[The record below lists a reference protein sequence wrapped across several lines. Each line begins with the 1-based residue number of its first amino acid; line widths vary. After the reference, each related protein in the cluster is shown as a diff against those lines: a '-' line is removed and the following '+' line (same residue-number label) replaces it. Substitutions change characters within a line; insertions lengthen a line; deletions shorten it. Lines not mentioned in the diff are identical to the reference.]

1 MKIIADQNIPYVRET
16 FSHLGEINVMNGR
29 DIQSGHVEDAD
40 MLLIR
45 SVTKINAELL
55 ENSRIRLVAS
65 ATSGTDHV
73 DTDYLDT
80 NGIGFFYA
88 PGSNA
93 RSVAEYVLSSL
104 FVLAEQNDFSLLDKT
119 IAIIG
124 CGQVGSCLLEFVQA
138 LGLRYFINDP
148 PLKDETCSTDYCD
161 LDKAL
166 SADIVTMHVP
176 LTDEG
181 DYPTRQMVNTDFL
194 TKLKSD
200 VIFINTSRG
209 DVVDEAALKEFIDN
223 NKASSIVQD
232 VWSGEPDIDAGLLAR
247 VAIGTPH
254 IAGYSL
260 DGKFRATMML
270 YNQVCNYLD
279 VCAEPDL
286 EPDMSFA
293 TISRVRLE
301 GDDDAIQFAALA
313 GYDVRSDAASLRRM
327 LEINEDVRGDYFD
340 ALRNNYPIRREFKS
354 TGIILSRS
362 NTKTRETLVKLGF
375 KIDK

>member
-1 MKIIADQNIPYVRET
+1 MKIIADQNIPYARET
-16 FSHLGEINVMNGR
+16 FSHLGDISVMNGR
-29 DIQSGHVEDAD
+29 EIQPGHVEDAD
-40 MLLIR
+40 MLLVR
-45 SVTKINAELL
+45 SVTKVNSELL

-73 DTDYLDT
+73 DTDYLDA

-104 FVLAEQNDFSLLDKT
+104 FVLAEQNDFSLCDKT

-124 CGQVGSCLLEFVQA
+124 CGQVGSCMLEFAQA

-148 PLKDETCSTDYCD
+148 PLKDETGSTDYCD
-161 LDKAL
+161 LDEAL

-181 DYPTRQMVNTDFL
+181 DYPTRRMVNAEFL
-194 TKLKSD
+194 ARLKSD

-209 DVVDEAALKEFIDN
+209 EVVDETALKEFIDN
-223 NKASSIVQD
+223 NKTSSVVQD
-232 VWSGEPDIDAGLLAR
+232 VWSGEPDIDADLLAR
-247 VAIGTPH
+247 VVIGTPH

-260 DGKFRATMML
+260 DGKLRATMML
-270 YNQVCNYLD
+270 FKQVCDYLD
-279 VCAEPDL
+279 VCAEPPPKP
-286 EPDMSFA
+286 EMPF
-293 TISRVRLE
+293 TETSRVRLDE
-301 GDDDAIQFAALA
+301 DDDAIKFAVLA

-327 LEINEDVRGDYFD
+327 LEVGEDVRGDYFD
-340 ALRNNYPIRREFKS
+340 ALRNNYPIRREFRS
-354 TGIILSRS
+354 TGIILSTGNS
-362 NTKTRETLVKLGF
+362 HIKEILIKLGF
-375 KIDK
+375 TIDK